1 MLFLTCPLVCRYSS
15 NVQALCLIPTN
26 GLYSS
31 GMKTGRPSER
41 ERPPFGQRLYELREA
56 AGLTQAQVADKL
68 GVSHRAYAFWEREPT
83 AVRAE
88 QLATLAEL
96 FGVTADFLIGRQP
109 AKQRGSGPT
118 GKMKQLFEAASNL
131 PRRQQQRVVGLVEDF
146 LVARGAINGT
156 NGN

>member
-1 MLFLTCPLVCRYSS
+1 
-15 NVQALCLIPTN
+15 VQALCLIPTN